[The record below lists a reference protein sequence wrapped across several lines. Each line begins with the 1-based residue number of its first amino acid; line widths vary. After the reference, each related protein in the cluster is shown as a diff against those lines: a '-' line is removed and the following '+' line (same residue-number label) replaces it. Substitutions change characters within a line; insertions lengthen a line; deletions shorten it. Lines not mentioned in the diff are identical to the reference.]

1 MARVL
6 AALALRWLVAPR
18 GEPASGF
25 QESSKCFTLA
35 MRGACTDVWL
45 RQKCPYTCGVDVA
58 PAAGAGGGA
67 GADAAAAAADD
78 VSAACEDELLKAEA
92 EATDRDRAPRALS
105 GRRRRG

>member
-45 RQKCPYTCGVDVA
+45 RQKCPYTCGVDA
-58 PAAGAGGGA
+58 PAAANAEGG

-78 VSAACEDELLKAEA
+78 VSAA
-92 EATDRDRAPRALS
+92 
-105 GRRRRG
+105 